1 MIKLYYNPSCSKCVS
16 AQSILDESGYAY
28 EVINYLDNPPS
39 VSDLKGLV
47 DMLGVSPEML
57 VRKKEPL
64 FEELF
69 LHSKTLTDAEWIELL
84 CLYPNLLERPI
95 VVKDGKAIIG
105 RPPERVLDL
114 L

>member
-1 MIKLYYNPSCSKCVS
+1 M
-16 AQSILDESGYAY
+16 
-28 EVINYLDNPPS
+28 DNPPS
-39 VSDLKGLV
+39 DSELKGLV
-47 DMLGVSPEML
+47 DMLGISPEML

-69 LHSKTLTDAEWIELL
+69 LHNKILTDSEWIELL